1 MYQVNFSEQSMK
13 ELNQLDITKQM
24 EIAEIISSITKEAL
38 ANPTEAL
45 QSFHRDKTV
54 YYRVRANDFRIYFE
68 LKDEQLYAHYILHK
82 NTLSDFIFRTKLPVN
97 EEFLAEQEDS
107 FWKYLDSLK

>member
-13 ELNQLDITKQM
+13 ELNRLDITKQM
-24 EIAEIISSITKEAL
+24 EIAEIISSITKEEL

-68 LKDEQLYAHYILHK
+68 LKDEQLFAHYILHK

>member
-24 EIAEIISSITKEAL
+24 EIAEIISSITKEEL

-54 YYRVRANDFRIYFE
+54 Y
-68 LKDEQLYAHYILHK
+68 
-82 NTLSDFIFRTKLPVN
+82 
-97 EEFLAEQEDS
+97 
-107 FWKYLDSLK
+107 

>member
-13 ELNQLDITKQM
+13 ELNQLKITKQM
-24 EIAEIISSITKEAL
+24 EIAEIISSITKDQL
-38 ANPTEAL
+38 AHSNEQL
-45 QSFHRDKTV
+45 QSFHRDGTT

-68 LKDEQLYAHYILHK
+68 LIDDQLFAHYILHK
-82 NTLSDFIFRTKLPVN
+82 NTLADFIFRTKLPVN
-97 EEFLAEQEDS
+97 EEFLAEQEDT

>member
-13 ELNQLDITKQM
+13 ELNQLDITEQM
-24 EIAEIISSITKEAL
+24 EIAEIISSITKEQL
-38 ANPTEAL
+38 ANPHDAL
-45 QSFHRDKTV
+45 QSFHRDNTI

-68 LKDEQLYAHYILHK
+68 LMDDQLFAHYILHK
-82 NTLSDFIFRTKLPVN
+82 NTLADFIFRTKLPVK